1 MVENQNPSVQKKP
14 SSHERNLAFVDY
26 IVRRCEANNGIR
38 AGLKRAD
45 NPNTEYQGWDVLAGF
60 GVDLLNEAERLSHAI
75 IGADIAR
82 TEPSGNGPVDI
93 GRAIARCYKDG
104 NKDEQ
109 AKSRLRRLLAC
120 DSVQEAV
127 LILRPILRLIE
138 SRGAGPLNYAS
149 LLGGLRWFDHDDSR
163 NRTKVRWAQEFY
175 GRPEEGGGNDL

>member
-1 MVENQNPSVQKKP
+1 MAEIQDSTVQKKSP
-14 SSHERNLAFVDY
+14 PQERNLAFVEY
-26 IVRRCEANNGIR
+26 VIRRCAANNGIR

-60 GVDLLNEAERLSHAI
+60 GIDLANESERLSHAI

-82 TEPSGNGPVDI
+82 TETSGNGPFGI
-93 GRAIARCYKDG
+93 GRAIARCYTEG
-104 NKDEQ
+104 NKDDQ

-120 DSVQEAV
+120 DSVRETILV
-127 LILRPILRLIE
+127 LRQVLRLIE

-149 LLGGLRWFDHDDSR
+149 LLGELRRFNIEDNR

-175 GRPEEGGGNDL
+175 GRPDEGGSQ

>member
-1 MVENQNPSVQKKP
+1 MIENQNPSVPQKP
-14 SSHERNLAFVDY
+14 SYERNLAFVDY

-60 GVDLLNEAERLSHAI
+60 GIDLTNESERLSHAI

-82 TEPSGNGPVDI
+82 TKASGNGPFGI
-93 GRAIARCYKDG
+93 GRAIARCYTEG
-104 NKDEQ
+104 NKDDQ

-120 DSVQEAV
+120 DSLREAILV
-127 LILRPILRLIE
+127 LRQVFRLIE
-138 SRGAGPLNYAS
+138 SRGAGTLNYAS
-149 LLGGLRWFDHDDSR
+149 LLGELRWFNHEDSR

-175 GRPEEGGGNDL
+175 GRSNEWEDQ